1 MTFTPAPTPKPP
13 PDRFRNGDFW
23 RAADGSLYAV
33 CKPWHDATH
42 GVLHLRCTLRPVGF
56 GIPAHRYRSAVRGWT
71 RVSWGGWP

>member
-33 CKPWHDATH
+33 CDGAWPERNH
-42 GVLHLRCTLRPVGF
+42 HLRCTLRPAGH
-56 GIPAHRYRSAVRGWT
+56 GIPVHRGRRQVAGWT